1 MGSLPLNNAELE
13 SEPKLNSKI
22 QNLPRINQLIK
33 YGKYQTTLDED
44 DEDLSIT
51 DQRSTIAADF
61 DHSQGTS
68 IEDDLNTSKKFFHQH
83 FFAIFVC
90 MLSGLYTLMFIPSI
104 SKLLFYTKNSDN
116 PIKAFTRYLD
126 TLNHTIQWYNNP
138 EERTK
143 SLKTVRKLHAI
154 AARQTLKRIREEN
167 CIVTENGAVP
177 MSQYDLVLTQW
188 AFIGAILTRPDKIG
202 LAGISKVQLKSI
214 SNQMYKVGRD
224 LGISNTFNLCS
235 GTLED
240 TIQYAKEI
248 EKYVITPALE
258 CNEDFENM
266 SVHLMNGVNI
276 LNPFIDQ
283 IAFSTWTHRLY
294 CANKSYQR
302 RHEMLVSYK
311 SYCIYYLQIFLF
323 DYLLCSKVFKWI
335 VTTSLNIMMDL
346 NVYMANLLRQ
356 EITKKYY
363 PDHLPLPLHLWI
375 YGILSYAKMRML
387 KLIRCQNIL

>member
-1 MGSLPLNNAELE
+1 MGSLPLNNTELE
-13 SEPKLNSKI
+13 NEPKLSSKR
-22 QNLPRINQLIK
+22 QNLPRINQLLR

-51 DQRSTIAADF
+51 DQHSAIDSHL
-61 DHSQGTS
+61 DHFRETN
-68 IEDDLNTSKKFFHQH
+68 IEDDLKNSKKFFHDH

-104 SKLLFYTKNSDN
+104 SRLLFYTKNSDN
-116 PIKAFTRYLD
+116 PIKAFSRYLD

-167 CIVTENGAVP
+167 CIVTDNEAVP

-188 AFIGAILTRPDKIG
+188 AFIGAILTRPNKIG
-202 LAGISKVQLKSI
+202 LIGISKLQLKSI

-224 LGISNTFNLCS
+224 LGIVNKFNLCS

-240 TIQYAKEI
+240 TIQYAKDI

-276 LNPFIDQ
+276 LNPFIDP
-283 IAFSTWTHRLY
+283 IAFSAWTHRLY

-302 RHEMLVSYK
+302 RYEMLVSYK
-311 SYCIYYLQIFLF
+311 SFCIYL
-323 DYLLCSKVFKWI
+323 
-335 VTTSLNIMMDL
+335 
-346 NVYMANLLRQ
+346 
-356 EITKKYY
+356 
-363 PDHLPLPLHLWI
+363 
-375 YGILSYAKMRML
+375 
-387 KLIRCQNIL
+387 